1 MDRITHRATSL
12 VIKGVLFANDFE
24 GWVIALLVI
33 IPVYFLPK
41 LVKKK
46 IRTFIFV
53 QPLGS
58 GKTSLV
64 GKVKKKKKTSSLA
77 LLLKLFG
84 ENWFLV
90 SEKPENHFY
99 SCIRGNPVVEN

>member
-1 MDRITHRATSL
+1 MGNCLTRNNTCIFSTK
-12 VIKGVLFANDFE
+12 VG
-24 GWVIALLVI
+24 
-33 IPVYFLPK
+33 
-41 LVKKK
+41 KKK

>member
-64 GKVKKKKKTSSLA
+64 GKVKKKIVPHRWHCCLSC
-77 LLLKLFG
+77 
-84 ENWFLV
+84 LV
-90 SEKPENHFY
+90 KIGF
-99 SCIRGNPVVEN
+99 